1 LVGVLIAFEVLLIG
15 FFFPGKIRGEIFTE
29 DFMKTHFGDEHKTA
43 TGSEIQKGGYPDM
56 GNGRY
61 SAKLSYEQ
69 WYRFNNAQRAHYNFL
84 EFAPSG
90 LVMHFVGGIYFPIP
104 MAVIG
109 VVAII
114 GRLIY
119 SIGYVNNGPKGR
131 LVGAIIGDLILLGQ
145 LGLSLASAIMFIQG
159 KEAL

>member
-1 LVGVLIAFEVLLIG
+1 VGVLIAFEVLLIG
-15 FFFPGKIRGEIFTE
+15 FLFPGKIRGEIFTE
-29 DFMKTHFGDEHKTA
+29 EFMKTHFADQHKSA
-43 TGSEIQKGGYPDM
+43 TGEEVQKGGYPDM

-61 SAKLSYEQ
+61 SDKLSYEQ
-69 WYRFNNAQRAHYNFL
+69 WYKFNNAQRAHYNFI

-90 LVMHFVGGIYFPIP
+90 LVMHFVAGIYFPIAI
-104 MAVIG
+104 AVIG

-119 SIGYVNNGPKGR
+119 SIGYANGGPKGR

-159 KEAL
+159 HAAL